1 MKSSPPY
8 GDVSTAWAFIRPVPF
23 ALRSFLHQELDNL
36 MGKSTAISGG
46 NVCQGHGPKS
56 QPAPVDP
63 NELRWGKT
71 ARDHH

>member
-1 MKSSPPY
+1 MKSSLPY
-8 GDVSTAWAFIRPVPF
+8 GDVSMAWAFIRQVPF
-23 ALRSFLHQELDNL
+23 ALWSFLHQELDNL
-36 MGKSTAISGG
+36 AGKSTAVSSG

-63 NELRWGKT
+63 LSGKS